1 HTHLLFGVDDGP
13 ETLDESVE
21 MIRMATRIGFNEFIL
36 TAHYSKG
43 RYKNTDY
50 EKNFL
55 TLQNRVK
62 ELEIPVKLSRGNE
75 VYLDEN
81 IEATLDSQGYHTIL
95 NNRLLV
101 ELPPLVT
108 EESAKIMLEKVV
120 KRGFTP
126 ILAHIERYKN
136 LVPVNF
142 LEFKKLGVELQINIA
157 SQKSRGIIKL
167 LKSGNIDYLASD
179 AHGIEKRSYNI
190 GAELEMLKAIKGEKK
205 DEKTPY
211 IYRVFSNIF
220 SNLFSEPGVRSNT

>member
-1 HTHLLFGVDDGP
+1 MVDIHTHLLFGVDDGP

-43 RYKNTDY
+43 RYKNVNY

-55 TLQNRVK
+55 ILQNRVK
-62 ELEIPVKLSRGNE
+62 DLEIPVKLSRGNE

-81 IEATLDSQGYHTIL
+81 IEATLNSRGYHTIL

-108 EESAKIMLEKVV
+108 EASAKAMLEKVV
-120 KRGFTP
+120 KKGFTP

-136 LVPVNF
+136 LTPAHF
-142 LEFKKLGVELQINIA
+142 LEFKKMDVELQINI
-157 SQKSRGIIKL
+157 SSHKERGIIRL
-167 LKSGNIDYLASD
+167 LKSGYIDYLASD
-179 AHGIEKRSYNI
+179 AHGIQ
-190 GAELEMLKAIKGEKK
+190 
-205 DEKTPY
+205 
-211 IYRVFSNIF
+211 
-220 SNLFSEPGVRSNT
+220 